1 MQRCG
6 HGRDD
11 LIGIGCSVVSDL
23 LDDRIAKHQSLGEL
37 YRSVAGLRGGHP
49 NLLYATSRGGIAQ
62 MTRAMVANHGPDGV
76 RVNCVAQSMVY
87 TPMVYGRGMSEEL
100 REKRRKGSL
109 LQVEGT
115 GWDVGTAVVKLTS
128 EQAR

>member
-1 MQRCG
+1 
-6 HGRDD
+6 
-11 LIGIGCSVVSDL
+11 
-23 LDDRIAKHQSLGEL
+23 
-37 YRSVAGLRGGHP
+37 VAGLRGGHP

-100 REKRRKGSL
+100 RERRKGSL

-128 EQAR
+128 EQARWLTGVVLPVDAGTTAVFAA